1 MSKPTMTAELMTIH
15 NEMDS
20 LTLTMMDMELDS
32 LKADYIDKH
41 GDLLETS
48 ARLYNSASGEAI
60 AYRHKREAI
69 KTKYD
74 DLLFKSWLSHD
85 IA

>member
-1 MSKPTMTAELMTIH
+1 MNKPTMSKELITIH

-32 LKADYIDKH
+32 LKADYILKH

-48 ARLYNSASGEAI
+48 ARLYNSANIEAI
-60 AYRHKREAI
+60 EYRQKRDEITI
-69 KTKYD
+69 KYND
-74 DLLFKSWLSHD
+74 MLFNSWLTHD

>member
-1 MSKPTMTAELMTIH
+1 MNKPTMNIELMTIH

-20 LTLTMMDMELDS
+20 LTKTMMDMELDS

-48 ARLYNSASGEAI
+48 ARLYNSPSIEAI
-60 AYRHKREAI
+60 EYRHKRDEI
-69 KTKYD
+69 TSKYND
-74 DLLFKSWLSHD
+74 MLFNSWLTHD
-85 IA
+85 IV

>member
-1 MSKPTMTAELMTIH
+1 MTAELMTIH

-20 LTLTMMDMELDS
+20 LTLTMMDMELDR
-32 LKADYIDKH
+32 LKADYIITH

-48 ARLYNSASGEAI
+48 ARLYDSTSIEAI
-60 AYRHKREAI
+60 AYRHKRDEI
-69 KTKYD
+69 TSKYND
-74 DLLFKSWLSHD
+74 ILFNSWLTHD